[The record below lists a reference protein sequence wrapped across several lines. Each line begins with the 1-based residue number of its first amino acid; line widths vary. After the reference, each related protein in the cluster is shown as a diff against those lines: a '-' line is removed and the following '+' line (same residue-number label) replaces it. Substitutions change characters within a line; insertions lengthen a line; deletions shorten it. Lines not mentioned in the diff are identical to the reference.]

1 MRASSAGRGGEIHR
15 VLIVDDHPV
24 ITEGLGMVIDQE
36 PDFEVCG
43 RTDNVPA
50 ALDILSEQTPDAAIV
65 DISLEGGDGLD
76 LIKLARDRG
85 FRLPILVL
93 SAHDEVLYAER
104 ALRAGASGYLMK
116 RESLT
121 KVLVALRLVLQG
133 SPYFSDE
140 IKNRMLFALAGGHD
154 SSNPIDLLT
163 DRELQVFRLIG
174 EGHKTSQI
182 ADLLCLGMSTVETH
196 RRNMRHKLGLESG
209 QELVHHATIW
219 WQEQQES

>member
-1 MRASSAGRGGEIHR
+1 MQASSVRRGDAVHR

-36 PDFEVCG
+36 PDFVVCG
-43 RTDNVPA
+43 RTDNVTS
-50 ALDILSEQTPDAAIV
+50 ALDILSEKTPDAAIV

-85 FRLPILVL
+85 YQLPILVL

-121 KVLVALRLVLQG
+121 RVLVALRLVLQG
-133 SPYFSDE
+133 TPYFSDE
-140 IKNRMLFALAGGHD
+140 IKNRMLFARAGGHD
-154 SSNPIDLLT
+154 SSDPIDLLT

-182 ADLLCLGMSTVETH
+182 ADLLNLGMSTVETH
-196 RRNMRHKLGLESG
+196 RRNIRQKLALESG
-209 QELVHHATIW
+209 QELVHRATIW
-219 WQEQQES
+219 WQDQQET